1 MIRLIGKRLTI
12 GVITVLVAAL
22 LSTILVHLLPGSP
35 GQAALGLSGTPEQ
48 IANYNSSIG
57 WSDPIPLQFLDWLIK
72 FVQGNMGVSYID
84 AHEVGPDMIAKMTV
98 TASLAIF
105 GLILTA
111 IIGVVTGVTAAVRGG
126 VIDRLLNST
135 SSLGI
140 AIPSYWLAILLI
152 IPLAVIYPIFPA
164 TGWITFDEDPLGYFY
179 YLTLPVFALAL
190 PAAAGLARVTRAAML
205 DAFAAEHIRTLRA
218 MGEPRFSLIYKHVL
232 KLASVQIISVL
243 GLNFVLMF
251 GGTVMVEQLFTLPGL
266 GSGVLGAIG
275 QHDAPTIQATVVIT
289 TVVVVV
295 TNLITEL
302 VIMFVDPKVRT
313 K

>member
-1 MIRLIGKRLTI
+1 MIRLIGKRLGI
-12 GVITVLVAAL
+12 GVATVLVAAL
-22 LSTILVHLLPGSP
+22 LSTILVHLIPGSP
-35 GQAALGLSGTPEQ
+35 GQAALGLSGTPRE
-48 IANYNSSIG
+48 IAAYNANIG
-57 WSDPIPLQFLDWLIK
+57 WNEPILLQFWNWLVK
-72 FVQGNMGVSYID
+72 FLQGDMGVSYID
-84 AHEVGPDMIAKMTV
+84 SREVGPDTIIKMTV

-105 GLILTA
+105 GLLLTA
-111 IIGVVTGVTAAVRGG
+111 IIGVASGVTAAVRGG

-135 SSLGI
+135 ASLGI

-152 IPLAVIYPIFPA
+152 IPLAVFFPIFPA
-164 TGWITFDEDPLGYFY
+164 TGWVPFDEDPIGYFY
-179 YLTLPVFALAL
+179 FLTLPVLALAL
-190 PAAAGLARVTRAAML
+190 PASAGLARVTRASML
-205 DAFAAEHIRTLRA
+205 DAFSAEHIRTLRA
-218 MGEPRFSLIYKHVL
+218 MGEPRFTLIYKHVL

-289 TVVVVV
+289 TIVVVV

-302 VIMFVDPKVRT
+302 VVMFVDPKVRT